1 MGLKDIANNIKL
13 NMQTRKMER
22 SSYALSGIFS
32 KIGHILLLLPPVEE
46 IKDNMKYLLDELK
59 NLFPNAKYTL
69 ISHPN
74 DNGEHAPRAM
84 KAAGRLSPGQSELSW
99 SGLPRK
105 SFIEKIKN
113 LKADLL
119 IDMSTDK
126 NHYNAYIAACSE
138 VPIRVGN
145 YGSWGNP
152 IYNLEIKT
160 QYLQNEQLI
169 LQSIIEVLKSFR
181 AGVNN

>member
-1 MGLKDIANNIKL
+1 MGLKDIANNVKL
-13 NMQTRKMER
+13 NMQTRKMEWP
-22 SSYALSGIFS
+22 SYTLSGMFS
-32 KIGHILLLLPPVEE
+32 KIRHILLLLPPVEAV
-46 IKDNMKYLLDELK
+46 KDNMKYLLDELK

-69 ISHPN
+69 VCHPN
-74 DNGEHAPRAM
+74 DNREHAPSAM
-84 KAAGRLSPGQSELSW
+84 KAAGRMSPEQAELSW

-126 NHYNAYIAACSE
+126 NHYNAYIAACSG

-181 AGVNN
+181 A